1 MGRDL
6 RHLTQGGGQVGDRPN
21 DLQVRLRLEQRT
33 ESLAHQAIVVDD
45 QHASPL
51 RQEGLPVTGT
61 TRKGREG

>member
-21 DLQVRLRLEQRT
+21 DLQVRLRLEQPA
-33 ESLAHQAIVVDD
+33 E
-45 QHASPL
+45 PL